1 MIVIVSSQPVYDI
14 GAILTLR
21 ERGFLVK
28 NVIPDSP
35 AGRAGLEEGTVIT
48 QFNGLDTEELSEL
61 SISSYRDFIMIA
73 VSLFTRDSEYEL
85 TDTSGQIYLF
95 STGDLSFSKKV
106 PIIAR
111 TFFINALI
119 GIVMVL
125 VGMYFFLRGK
135 PDRSLRLFLIFTAFA
150 GAAVTVSFFH
160 SYWLLPVLKLRFIS
174 LDATGAA
181 AGACFLIFSRSFPQ
195 AKRIRFGLLIPL
207 LASPFIIKYI
217 LLPLTPLELFGP
229 SSYLIHGYVSLTIV
243 AGTLFFI
250 LTYRKS
256 NEGERRKLRW
266 IFLGAVCSV
275 LPYLMYLVYL
285 MVLRNPIGLTFLGRF
300 NQVASFFL
308 LLFPLSIGIGIT
320 RSNIVDVDRVLK
332 LVAQFLLICVYL
344 SAVTAV
350 FYILFQHSSTIL
362 VFIFLIPV
370 IGISAPFMISRID
383 RVTNRIIYKK
393 RILIHELY
401 TLLGRELITPRTT
414 DDIYTLV
421 ANTLMNV
428 YIAEGVLYF
437 HLSDEGIVMDYFI
450 HHQKKRWNETER
462 ERVEKTVSRHRNLM
476 GPVITEHGEVL
487 VPIHTHKARKSYML
501 IGKRLDNDVFLKE
514 DVRRLTSLSFQLA
527 QALDNAMLY
536 EELNGSLREKEL
548 MLQEIHHRVKNNMQV
563 MSSILSLQAEYAE
576 NRDISTLLNQA
587 CSRIDSMALIHETLY
602 QSQIFGEIDMYDY
615 LESVVFNLRD
625 LYTAGLPIDIRL
637 NIQGIVLPL
646 EYAIPCGL
654 IVNEL
659 VSNALKHAFKG
670 RTKGTVI
677 ISISP
682 EERDGEEGKQMILRV
697 ENDGEEFP
705 ESVDI
710 ENPPGLGLKLVRILV
725 RQIHGEVRLSTNP
738 GTVFSIP
745 FTVYPPGA
753 GQPEE

>member
-14 GAILTLR
+14 GAVLTLR

-28 NVIPDSP
+28 KVVADSP
-35 AGRAGLEEGTVIT
+35 AGRAGLEEGTFIAR
-48 QFNGLDTEELSEL
+48 FNGLDTKELSEL
-61 SISSYRDFIMIA
+61 SISSYRDFIMTA
-73 VSLFTRDSEYEL
+73 ARLFTRDSKFEL
-85 TDTSGQIYLF
+85 IDTSGKTYRF
-95 STGDLSFSKKV
+95 STDDLSFSKKV
-106 PIIAR
+106 PLIAR

-160 SYWLLPVLKLRFIS
+160 SYWLPPVLELRFIS
-174 LDATGAA
+174 LDVSGAA

-195 AKRIRFGLLIPL
+195 AKRIRLGLVIPI
-207 LASPFIIKYI
+207 LASPFIGKYV
-217 LLPLTPLELFGP
+217 LLLLTPLKLFGP
-229 SSYLIHGYVSLTIV
+229 SSFLIHGYVSVTIV

-332 LVAQFLLICVYL
+332 LVAQFLLICVYISVL
-344 SAVTAV
+344 TAI

-383 RVTNRIIYKK
+383 RLTNRIIYKK
-393 RILIHELY
+393 RLLIQELY
-401 TLLGRELITPRTT
+401 NLLGRELITPRTT
-414 DDIYTLV
+414 DEIYTLV

-428 YIAEGVLYF
+428 YIPEYLLYF
-437 HLSDEGIVMDYFI
+437 HLADEGIAVDFYI
-450 HHQKKRWNETER
+450 HHQKKMWNETDR
-462 ERVEKTVSRHRNLM
+462 ERVEKTVSLHRNLM
-476 GPVITEHGEVL
+476 GPVITDEGEVL

-501 IGKRLDNDVFLKE
+501 IGKRIDNDVFLKE
-514 DVRRLTSLSFQLA
+514 DIRRLTSLSFQLA
-527 QALDNAMLY
+527 QALDNAILY

-576 NRDISTLLNQA
+576 NRDISTLLNEA

-602 QSQIFGEIDMYDY
+602 QSRIFGEIDMYNY

-625 LYTAGLPIDIRL
+625 LYTADLPIDIRL
-637 NIQGIVLPL
+637 NIQGIILPL

-670 RTKGTVI
+670 RKKGTVI
-677 ISISP
+677 ISIVP
-682 EERDGEEGKQMILRV
+682 GDEETGKRMILRV

-705 ESVDI
+705 ASLDI

-745 FTVYPPGA
+745 FTVYPPEA
-753 GQPEE
+753 DQMEK